1 MNDSVP
7 VVAKPPA
14 RDHAPPDRGQE
25 PAPSDAFAAAL
36 GAAQPAEAPPP
47 AEPAARTAHAE
58 GTKAEGDSSGPHT
71 RKTAR
76 APQEGAIPAPS
87 GASVLAPSGP
97 APAAAPAAA
106 ALPVAAPVAAPVGA
120 PVAASAAAPLA
131 VAARWQ
137 SSNSGC
143 AL

>member
-47 AEPAARTAHAE
+47 ADPTARTAHAE

-76 APQEGAIPAPS
+76 VPSRS
-87 GASVLAPSGP
+87 GAVAS
-97 APAAAPAAA
+97 PAAALAAA
-106 ALPVAAPVAAPVGA
+106 AAHLSRLRPRPARGRTGDRRRAGRGTGARRRRRRAAPVAAPA
-120 PVAASAAAPLA
+120 RRRSAA
-131 VAARWQ
+131 R
-137 SSNSGC
+137 
-143 AL
+143 